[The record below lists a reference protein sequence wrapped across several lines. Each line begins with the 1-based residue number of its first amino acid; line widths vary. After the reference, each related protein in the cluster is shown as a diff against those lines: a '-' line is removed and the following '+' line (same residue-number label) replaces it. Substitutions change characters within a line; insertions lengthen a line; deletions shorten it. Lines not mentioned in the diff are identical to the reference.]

1 MFFLSDVSI
10 RLDTTPTPREL
21 VSDSIKRS
29 TIAHLFHF
37 YPVLCEIASIPRRS
51 PTAWVLQASTSDSD
65 NNKVNRGKNERD
77 DGKAKGRLQK
87 KENSN
92 KEKSTR
98 AVADA
103 AAAVIADGDV
113 KGDAVEL
120 DARTLARDCLK
131 ELGREM
137 GVSN

>member
-1 MFFLSDVSI
+1 MCFLSDVST
-10 RLDTTPTPREL
+10 RLDTLPTSREL
-21 VSDSIKRS
+21 VSDTIKRS
-29 TIAHLFHF
+29 TVAHLFHF

-51 PTAWVLQASTSDSD
+51 PTAWVQTSDSD
-65 NNKVNRGKNERD
+65 KVNRGKKNERD
-77 DGKAKGRLQK
+77 DGKTKGKLQK
-87 KENSN
+87 KETNN
-92 KEKSTR
+92 KEKSNR

-103 AAAVIADGDV
+103 AISADGDL
-113 KGDAVEL
+113 KGDVIEL

>member
-1 MFFLSDVSI
+1 M
-10 RLDTTPTPREL
+10 

-29 TIAHLFHF
+29 TVAHLFHF
-37 YPVLCEIASIPRRS
+37 YPVLCEIASIPRHS
-51 PTAWVLQASTSDSD
+51 PTAWVLQASASDSD
-65 NNKVNRGKNERD
+65 KVNRGKKNERD
-77 DGKAKGRLQK
+77 DGKGKGKLQK
-87 KENSN
+87 MEN
-92 KEKSTR
+92 KEKSIR

-103 AAAVIADGDV
+103 AAAAAVDGDV
-113 KGDAVEL
+113 KGDVIEL

>member
-1 MFFLSDVSI
+1 M
-10 RLDTTPTPREL
+10 
-21 VSDSIKRS
+21 
-29 TIAHLFHF
+29 
-37 YPVLCEIASIPRRS
+37 PRRS
-51 PTAWVLQASTSDSD
+51 PTSWVQTSASDSD
-65 NNKVNRGKNERD
+65 KVNRGKIERD
-77 DGKAKGRLQK
+77 DGKAKGKLQK
-87 KENSN
+87 KEN

-103 AAAVIADGDV
+103 AITSDGDV
-113 KGDAVEL
+113 KGDVIEL

>member
-1 MFFLSDVSI
+1 VPYLSDVPT
-10 RLDTTPTPREL
+10 RLDTPPTPREL

-29 TIAHLFHF
+29 TVAHLFHF

-51 PTAWVLQASTSDSD
+51 PTAWVQASASDSD
-65 NNKVNRGKNERD
+65 KVNRGKKNERD
-77 DGKAKGRLQK
+77 DGKTKGKLQK
-87 KENSN
+87 KENNNN

-103 AAAVIADGDV
+103 VVSADV
-113 KGDAVEL
+113 KGDVIEL

-137 GVSN
+137 GVSR

>member
-1 MFFLSDVSI
+1 MFFLSDVST
-10 RLDTTPTPREL
+10 RLDTLPTSREL

-29 TIAHLFHF
+29 TVAHLFHF

-51 PTAWVLQASTSDSD
+51 PTAWVQTSASDSD
-65 NNKVNRGKNERD
+65 KVNRGKKNERD
-77 DGKAKGRLQK
+77 DGKTKGKLQK
-87 KENSN
+87 KETNNN
-92 KEKSTR
+92 KEKTIR

-103 AAAVIADGDV
+103 ANSADGDF
-113 KGDAVEL
+113 KGEVIEL

-137 GVSN
+137 GVAN

>member
-1 MFFLSDVSI
+1 M
-10 RLDTTPTPREL
+10 

-29 TIAHLFHF
+29 TVAHLFHF

-51 PTAWVLQASTSDSD
+51 PTAWVQASASDSD
-65 NNKVNRGKNERD
+65 KANRGKNERD
-77 DGKAKGRLQK
+77 DGKAKGKLQK
-87 KENSN
+87 KEN

-98 AVADA
+98 AVADVA
-103 AAAVIADGDV
+103 FTADGDV
-113 KGDAVEL
+113 KGDVIEL

-137 GVSN
+137 GVSH